1 MTYKKYRLEDLCEF
15 IKNGKSVQQTKDQK
29 GLPITRI
36 ETIANSVIDPA
47 KIKIKNQEKYLAKLA
62 GEYDVGS
69 TSGRGFV
76 HFVTSAARARLALD
90 E

>member
-1 MTYKKYRLEDLCEF
+1 MNPLISIIVPVY
-15 IKNGKSVQQTKDQK
+15 
-29 GLPITRI
+29 
-36 ETIANSVIDPA
+36 
-47 KIKIKNQEKYLAKLA
+47 NQEKYLAKLA

>member
-1 MTYKKYRLEDLCEF
+1 MRRGFQVSDISSVECEVLIVCSTY
-15 IKNGKSVQQTKDQK
+15 
-29 GLPITRI
+29 
-36 ETIANSVIDPA
+36 
-47 KIKIKNQEKYLAKLA
+47 NQEKYLAKLA